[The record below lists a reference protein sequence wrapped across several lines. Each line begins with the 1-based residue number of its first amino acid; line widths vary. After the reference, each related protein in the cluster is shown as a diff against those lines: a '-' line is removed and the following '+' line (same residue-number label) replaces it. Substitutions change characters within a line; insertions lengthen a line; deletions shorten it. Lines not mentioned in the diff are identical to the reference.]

1 MNYFVL
7 NFRSVPIQPWD
18 LFSIRTAASVAD
30 NYEYT
35 LDKQAVLVIL
45 GFLILLALE
54 FFLPLFPEKRD
65 LEVPCTHRGCHLRYA
80 GCLRRHVPFR

>member
-1 MNYFVL
+1 MYKRQTLFFFLYGLVNYFVL

-54 FFLPLFPEKRD
+54 FSAVIP
-65 LEVPCTHRGCHLRYA
+65 
-80 GCLRRHVPFR
+80 